1 MSVLLH
7 VCRNYEQKDQN
18 NNKKTISILFW
29 ECLWMIFCD
38 PLESGSLQS
47 DSNQIRTAV
56 STVLSPLAHTKHHS
70 CVNGTRIVMA
80 TCHWA
85 SCRTELPET
94 EKTPSQL
101 KTIRIWKI
109 LHVIQCQS
117 TGALT
122 ILSGYPE
129 RKDNVS
135 ILQFFSLSL
144 PLSQPNTIPYDP
156 GESGTR
162 WYGMCFMLKNS
173 VGLKYSMCRE

>member
-70 CVNGTRIVMA
+70 YVNGTHIVMA

-94 EKTPSQL
+94 ENTPSQL
-101 KTIRIWKI
+101 KTIRIWKNPPCYSRSI
-109 LHVIQCQS
+109 NRSPYNLIRVSRKKRQCFHS
-117 TGALT
+117 SVL
-122 ILSGYPE
+122 
-129 RKDNVS
+129 
-135 ILQFFSLSL
+135 FSLSSS
-144 PLSQPNTIPYDP
+144 LSTKYNPIWPR
-156 GESGTR
+156 GE
-162 WYGMCFMLKNS
+162 WYKMVWNVFHA
-173 VGLKYSMCRE
+173 